1 MLTASSSVEETCL
14 MFGEETSRGWNFFK
28 KAKRPRTKAIVW
40 EGGSPAVC
48 VCLWGGRVGGGV
60 GGELTFDLLAN
71 STAHKNHSGA
81 TSTLHWCD
89 QNPVEMSPQWMISHY
104 RPSVSGLLV
113 Y

>member
-14 MFGEETSRGWNFFK
+14 MFGEETSRGWNFEK
-28 KAKRPRTKAIVW
+28 SEASPDETDCL
-40 EGGSPAVC
+40 GG
-48 VCLWGGRVGGGV
+48 GGGV
-60 GGELTFDLLAN
+60 ELCVFASGVGGWVGGGELTFDLSAN
-71 STAHKNHSGA
+71 STAHRNHSGA

-89 QNPVEMSPQWMISHY
+89 QNPVEMIPQWMISHY